1 MDIGTEKSEMHTL
14 RFTVREKGKGEDYF
28 PLSETA
34 LSAAA
39 AEAGGSGA
47 ADDPRILHISLRNG
61 GAGDW
66 SGIVKLDLSF
76 RSDEP
81 RFYLPGFMYGTN
93 RGDAPLETH
102 TKTPRLRKRPTE
114 FPASPW
120 WLTRSDR
127 LSHPAALAF
136 TGDRVVGLCAA
147 PYFLL
152 KEGRKRP
159 WKPGEEG
166 DFCQYSGFG
175 CDLERRTVSYTLGYE
190 NAPWFIPHSRAREPR
205 APLEENAFT
214 LAAGEEISFSLAV
227 FDAAAD
233 DERGVLNAL
242 EWVYRAFH
250 QAPRRG
256 QTPREAARDISQAVF
271 SDAWMPERKAYSG
284 FVFDKPGGYELRP
297 LPSISWTNGL
307 SAATP
312 MLEAALRLGR
322 EDMRAQAVA
331 CIDHIVCH
339 SLNPRSGLPYSSEDE
354 DGWSNRGWWYDSQPV
369 PGHPAYLVG
378 QAVYLILK
386 AFEYEKKAKKT
397 AHPEWLSFAG
407 KVLAVTEKSRNGD
420 GEYPYIL
427 SEKTGAGL
435 CYDSFSGAWCM
446 AAAAYY
452 SRLTGDRGYLPEL
465 LRSERYYHEAFI
477 TRLECYGGPLDIDK
491 QIDSEGIL
499 AYVRAVRALHE
510 ITDDPVLLEHMYDAL
525 RYEFT
530 FKFCYDSPIKVP
542 PLSRLGWS
550 SCGGSI
556 TSVSNP
562 HIHPMSSSVVDE
574 MLYFMEKTGNGY
586 VRSRLEDTVRWS
598 CQVSN
603 TFDGEFDY
611 GKTGWMSERFAHCQ
625 GLLTPE
631 YPDGSLA
638 STWFALMPWACGS
651 ILEGLCGEL
660 PWSDGER

>member
-1 MDIGTEKSEMHTL
+1 MNTV
-14 RFTVREKGKGEDYF
+14 RFSAREKGREEDYG
-28 PLSETA
+28 PLGHTA
-34 LSAAA
+34 LTAAVK
-39 AEAGGSGA
+39 ELGGSGG
-47 ADDPRILHISLRNG
+47 ADDPRILSVTVRNG
-61 GAGDW
+61 GEDAW
-66 SGIVKLDLSF
+66 SGIVKLDLPFS
-76 RSDEP
+76 SEDP
-81 RFYLPGFMYGTN
+81 RFYLPGFLYGTN
-93 RGDAPLETH
+93 RGEAPLATNA
-102 TKTPRLRKRPTE
+102 KAPRLRKSPAE
-114 FPASPW
+114 FPASTW

-136 TGDRVVGLCAA
+136 TGSRVVGLCAS
-147 PYFLL
+147 PYFLGRD
-152 KEGRKRP
+152 GRKLP
-159 WKPGEEG
+159 WEPEEG
-166 DFCQYSGFG
+166 GDFLQYSGFG
-175 CDLERRTVSYTLGYE
+175 CDLEQRTVSYTLGYE
-190 NAPWFIPHSRAREPR
+190 NAPWFFPHSRAREPR
-205 APLEENAFT
+205 AALDKNVIT
-214 LAAGEEISFSLAV
+214 LAAGEELSFSLAV
-227 FDAAAD
+227 FDAAAE
-233 DERGVLNAL
+233 DERGVLDAL
-242 EWVYRAFH
+242 EWVYRRFH
-250 QAPRRG
+250 QSPRQG
-256 QTPREAARDISQAVF
+256 QTPRKAAGDISQAVF

-284 FVFDKPGGYELRP
+284 FVFDKPEGYELRA

-322 EDMRAQAVA
+322 EDMRAQAIA
-331 CIDHIVCH
+331 CIDHIVHH
-339 SLNPRSGLPYSSEDE
+339 SLNPRSGLPFSSKDE

-386 AFEYEKKAKKT
+386 AFDFELRRKKAD
-397 AHPEWLSFAG
+397 HPDWLGFAG

-435 CYDSFSGAWCM
+435 CYDSFSGAWCL

-452 SRLTGDRGYLPEL
+452 SLLTGDRRYLPGL
-465 LRSERYYHEAFI
+465 LDSEEYYHRAFV

-499 AYVRAVRALHE
+499 AYIRALRWLNE
-510 ITDDPVLLEHMYDAL
+510 MTGDPRLLAHMYDAL

-562 HIHPMSSSVVDE
+562 HIHPMSSSVIDE
-574 MLYFMEKTGNGY
+574 MLYFVEKTGNAY
-586 VRSRLEDTVRWS
+586 VRSRLEDTVGWS

-603 TFDGEFDY
+603 TYDGEYGY
-611 GKTGWMSERFAHCQ
+611 GKVGWMSERFAHCE

-660 PWSDGER
+660 PWSPDGP